1 MSITIITAPC
11 CWGVNDVTNPNLPPW
26 HLVMREAAKA
36 GYCGLE
42 LGPHGYM
49 PLDVVLMS
57 EAVGLLGLPIVA
69 GTISDDLVSAGNRNN
84 LLRQADEICS
94 LISRLPEPTKLP
106 GQHFSAPYLTVIDWG
121 HEERDYAAGHSD
133 RAPRLPD
140 ALWEAMVDNLGA
152 IAELA
157 RDRYGVRTL
166 IHPHAGGYIE
176 YADEI
181 ERIVSDV
188 PQDTAGLCLDTGHCY
203 YSGMDP
209 AAALDRF
216 ADRLDYVHFRDID
229 LAIYR
234 RAMSK
239 RIRFFD
245 ACGLGVMCP
254 IGRGNIDY
262 PGIRTLLDRIGYD
275 GFISVEQ
282 EGDPLEAAGNLTN
295 VIASRD
301 YLKRIGF

>member
-1 MSITIITAPC
+1 MSITIITSPC

-57 EAVGLLGLPIVA
+57 EAVGVLGLPIVA
-69 GTISDDLVSAGNRNN
+69 GTIFDDLVSAGNRNN

-94 LISRLPEPTKLP
+94 LISRLPNQPSCQGNTSPPPISRSSTGDMTSATTPPGIPTAHP
-106 GQHFSAPYLTVIDWG
+106 AS
-121 HEERDYAAGHSD
+121 
-133 RAPRLPD
+133 
-140 ALWEAMVDNLGA
+140 
-152 IAELA
+152 
-157 RDRYGVRTL
+157 RTL
-166 IHPHAGGYIE
+166 SGKLWSTTSVPSPSSHATVTVCAPWSTRTPEATSSMPTRSSASLRDI
-176 YADEI
+176 
-181 ERIVSDV
+181 

-209 AAALDRF
+209 VAALERY
-216 ADRLDYVHFRDID
+216 AARLDYIHFRDID

-234 RAMSK
+234 RAMRE

-245 ACGLGVMCP
+245 ACALGAMCP
-254 IGRGNIDY
+254 IGRGIIDY
-262 PGIRTLLDRIGYD
+262 PAIRALLDRIGYE
-275 GFISVEQ
+275 GFISVEH
-282 EGDPLEAAGNLTN
+282 EGDPLEASRNLADVT
-295 VIASRD
+295 ASRG
-301 YLKRIGF
+301 YLKGIGF

>member
-1 MSITIITAPC
+1 MKSATTPLGTPTAHPACRTPC
-11 CWGVNDVTNPNLPPW
+11 GKLWSTTSVPLLSSHATVT
-26 HLVMREAAKA
+26 V
-36 GYCGLE
+36 
-42 LGPHGYM
+42 
-49 PLDVVLMS
+49 
-57 EAVGLLGLPIVA
+57 
-69 GTISDDLVSAGNRNN
+69 
-84 LLRQADEICS
+84 
-94 LISRLPEPTKLP
+94 
-106 GQHFSAPYLTVIDWG
+106 
-121 HEERDYAAGHSD
+121 YA
-133 RAPRLPD
+133 
-140 ALWEAMVDNLGA
+140 
-152 IAELA
+152 
-157 RDRYGVRTL
+157 L

-188 PQDTAGLCLDTGHCY
+188 PQDIAGLCLDTGHCY

-209 AAALDRF
+209 AAALDKF

-295 VIASRD
+295 VMASRD